1 MNDRWATEALV
12 LASIAV
18 SDAGDSLENARKRR
32 DHIIRLAADNGLRGS
47 DIARAVGMSPGQ
59 VSRILNPEGRP

>member
-12 LASIAV
+12 LASIVVTESTEA
-18 SDAGDSLENARKRR
+18 LENARKRR
-32 DHIIRLAADNGLRGS
+32 DHMMRLAAGNGMRAS

-59 VSRILNPEGRP
+59 VSRILNPGGRP